1 MSDQNGNPSSE
12 RGSNR
17 DARPSRPKVQQ
28 LRPTNKATAST
39 VSTGSSSGSAQIP
52 LANINAGNAG
62 QQEQSQHNQRSTTI
76 RSNNGVQ
83 RAIPRI
89 ITGQGSGSTILISSR
104 QQKNPI
110 LQHVKNVPWELS
122 DIVPDFQVGLTSCVL
137 FLSIRYH
144 RLHPEYIHQRIDKL
158 GKMYTLRILM
168 ISCDVDQPD
177 SAIKE
182 LTKLALVRDL
192 TVMVGWSPEELARYL
207 ELYKKYENKSP
218 DLIRER
224 INDDFL
230 SHYSAALRN
239 IRGVNKTDVHT
250 LATHIGPF
258 SGIANVSSEQLD
270 RCPGFGE
277 IKIANII
284 DAFHQPFRAGQTK
297 SYRERRMEREM
308 AAAKDDALQELERRP
323 QSSLPQINIRRP
335 AIDSA
340 LDDDEND
347 EISSLRNDEDAVTE
361 ADRIRQT
368 NNQADLDLE
377 EDIEDFDEML
387 EGLTEEE
394 RLQLALEM
402 SISGGGGEN

>member
-1 MSDQNGNPSSE
+1 MSEQSGSGSMQGG
-12 RGSNR
+12 GSNR
-17 DARPSRPKVQQ
+17 DARASRPKVQQ
-28 LRPTNKATAST
+28 LRPTNKSTAAGPSNGST
-39 VSTGSSSGSAQIP
+39 SIP
-52 LANINAGNAG
+52 SANINAGNAG
-62 QQEQSQHNQRSTTI
+62 QQESTPQAPQRGTSTGA
-76 RSNNGVQ
+76 NGVQ
-83 RAIPRI
+83 RAVPRI
-89 ITGQGSGSTILISSR
+89 ITGQGSGSNILINSR
-104 QQKNPI
+104 QRQNPI
-110 LQHVKNVPWELS
+110 VALIKNVPWEYG

-144 RLHPEYIHQRIDKL
+144 RLHPEYIHQRIEKL

-182 LTKLALVRDL
+182 LTKLALIKDL
-192 TVMVGWSPEELARYL
+192 TVMVGWSNEELARYL

-250 LATHIGPF
+250 LATHVGAF

-284 DAFHQPFRAGQTK
+284 DAFHQPFRAGQLK
-297 SYRERRMEREM
+297 SYRERRMERELE
-308 AAAKDDALQELERRP
+308 AAKDDALEQLDRIPQPSLSETNVRRP
-323 QSSLPQINIRRP
+323 NIP
-335 AIDSA
+335 S
-340 LDDDEND
+340 LDDE
-347 EISSLRNDEDAVTE
+347 EEDDITPPPINKNNFPDP
-361 ADRIRQT
+361 DRIRQN
-368 NNQADLDLE
+368 NNQTDSDLE
-377 EDIEDFDEML
+377 DDIEDFDDML

-402 SISGGGGEN
+402 SISGGGGGEN

>member
-1 MSDQNGNPSSE
+1 MSEQG
-12 RGSNR
+12 GSGGTNR
-17 DARPSRPKVQQ
+17 DAARPSRPKVQQ
-28 LRPTNKATAST
+28 LRPTNKST
-39 VSTGSSSGSAQIP
+39 TVGRSSGESSTIP
-52 LANINAGNAG
+52 SANINAGNAG
-62 QQEQSQHNQRSTTI
+62 QQESAAQQAQRKSTT
-76 RSNNGVQ
+76 STNNGVQ

-89 ITGQGSGSTILISSR
+89 ITGQGSGSNILISQR
-104 QQKNPI
+104 QQQNPI
-110 LQHVKNVPWELS
+110 VSLIKNVPWEYS

-144 RLHPEYIHQRIDKL
+144 RLHPEYIHNRIEKL

-168 ISCDVDQPD
+168 IQCDVEQPD

-182 LTKLALVRDL
+182 LTKLALVKDL
-192 TVMVGWSPEELARYL
+192 TVMVGWSNEELARYL

-230 SHYSAALRN
+230 SHYSAALRS

-250 LATHIGPF
+250 LATHIGAF
-258 SGIANVSSEQLD
+258 SALANVSSEQLD
-270 RCPGFGE
+270 RCAGFGE

-284 DAFHQPFRAGQTK
+284 DAFRQPFRAGQMK
-297 SYRERRMEREM
+297 SYRERRIERELE
-308 AAAKDDALQELERRP
+308 AAKDDALEQLDRMPQNRLPETNVRRP
-323 QSSLPQINIRRP
+323 NIP
-335 AIDSA
+335 S
-340 LDDDEND
+340 LDDDEEEEENHLTAPPAID
-347 EISSLRNDEDAVTE
+347 P
-361 ADRIRQT
+361 DRIRQN

-377 EDIEDFDEML
+377 EDIEDFDDML

-402 SISGGGGEN
+402 SISGGGGS